1 MIKGEMNIIEN
12 KANSEDM
19 GLVLRFA
26 EVLWLVMVGFMLAG
40 AATLYAKVSGTS
52 GLEKY
57 ATIEAYSDDVPVYAF
72 GFTYVY
78 GVSPDFLPGT
88 VLQTGNTN
96 PKNKIQ
102 PKKSW
107 EIKEN
112 KMGINPTSVPRTGV
126 NDNQPFRSVHL
137 IDGDVNTCWCSRPQI
152 QPDVE
157 DVWIRIDLPREE
169 QIKSVILVPHPKG
182 QSDQDEEEN
191 TLLGQAFPRHLTIK
205 TSHDA
210 WHWETVYENRNFGQ
224 LKKMVSQELT
234 FAPRR
239 AKQIWIIGRSCPQI
253 LSLGCGFSIA
263 EVKINNIN
271 GNNRALLSQ
280 GAAVTVSSTYFGD
293 YSSDRFMHDMLWPTL
308 YDIGCKWLRVG
319 HGKDMFTWSYVERV
333 KGVFDLDPRADEV
346 ITEAVQNGINVI
358 MILNKGRKWLF
369 VKEPKVF
376 DKTRNEWV
384 FPEFW
389 TPQNPNKNKESMQG
403 YLKYVRFMVH
413 RFKNRVK
420 YFEIW
425 NEWDEGADEYC
436 KFFEP
441 AVKVIREEYPEA
453 KIVIGSP
460 TPEETPSFIY
470 GVLGRSGPIFDVV
483 GWHPWYNPDPTQKKF
498 LEYSEFLKNF
508 KKECKARGFKGEYMA
523 TEWTWCAPYPPVVPT
538 GVGDS
543 AFSNVKV
550 TEMQKAKY
558 AARLT
563 MTHLAAD
570 VYSFWCELFR
580 QQSPQLSIGLFRNTF
595 SASPLSP
602 TQPEPVYYIMRTLST
617 VMDETTPEKVK
628 VEFNPCD
635 KRLESYTFRKPD
647 GELMLVVWLNGYAK
661 DDDSQEI
668 ITDITFPGRKLNK
681 ASAIDVLNGD
691 SQALNVLYDKK
702 NTVINRIHVKDW
714 PIIISGFES

>member
-1 MIKGEMNIIEN
+1 MSIIADR
-12 KANSEDM
+12 ANSEGM
-19 GLVLRFA
+19 GLVLRFV
-26 EVLWLVMVGFMLAG
+26 EVLWLVMAGFMLAG
-40 AATLYAKVSGTS
+40 AVTLYAEGSGTS

-96 PKNKIQ
+96 PRNKIQ

-112 KMGINPTSVPRTGV
+112 KMGINPTSVPRSGA
-126 NDNQPFRSVHL
+126 NDNQPFLSVHL
-137 IDGDVNTCWCSRPQI
+137 VDGDVDTCWCSRPQI

-157 DVWIRIDLPREE
+157 DVWIRIDLAREE
-169 QIKSVILVPHPKG
+169 RIKSVILVPHPKG
-182 QSDQDEEEN
+182 QSDQDEEDN
-191 TLLGQAFPRHLTIK
+191 AMLGQAFPKHLTIK
-205 TSHDA
+205 TSRDA
-210 WHWETVYENRNFGQ
+210 WHWETVYENRNFCQ
-224 LKKMVSQELT
+224 PEKTVSQE
-234 FAPRR
+234 FAFEPRP
-239 AKQIWIIGRSCPQI
+239 AKQIWIVGRGCAQI
-253 LSLGCGFSIA
+253 LSLGRGFSIA
-263 EVKINNIN
+263 EVEVKDTN
-271 GNNRALLSQ
+271 GNNKALHSQ
-280 GAAVTVSSTYFGD
+280 GAAVTVSSTYLGD
-293 YSSDRFMHDMLWPTL
+293 YCSDRFMQDMLWPTL

-333 KGVFDLDPRADEV
+333 KGVLDLDPRADEV

-376 DKTRNEWV
+376 DKTRNERV
-384 FPEFW
+384 FPDFW
-389 TPQNPNKNKESMQG
+389 TPQNPNEDEESLQE
-403 YLKYVRFMVH
+403 YLKYVRFMVR

-425 NEWDEGADEYC
+425 NEWDDGAEEYC

-470 GVLGRSGPIFDVV
+470 GVLDRAGPIFDVV
-483 GWHPWYNPDPTQKKF
+483 GWHPWYNPDPTRKEF
-498 LEYSEFLKNF
+498 LEYPEFLQDF
-508 KKECKARGFKGEYMA
+508 KKECEARGFNGQYMA
-523 TEWTWCAPYPPVVPT
+523 TEWTWCAPYPSLVPT
-538 GVGDS
+538 GAGDS
-543 AFSNVKV
+543 AFSDIKI

-558 AARLT
+558 TSRLT
-563 MTHLAAD
+563 ITHLAAD

-580 QQSPQLSIGLFRNTF
+580 QQSPQLSLGLFRNTF

-617 VMDETTPEKVK
+617 VMDETTPAKVK
-628 VEFNPCD
+628 VELNPGD
-635 KRLESYTFRKPD
+635 KRLECYTFLKSD
-647 GELMLVVWLNGYAK
+647 GNVMLAVWLNGYAK

-668 ITDITFPGRKLNK
+668 ITDITFPGKTSKNVRAINIINGDVQSLNVTN
-681 ASAIDVLNGD
+681 DGENTVLND
-691 SQALNVLYDKK
+691 
-702 NTVINRIHVKDW
+702 IHIKDW
-714 PIIISGFES
+714 PIIIERN